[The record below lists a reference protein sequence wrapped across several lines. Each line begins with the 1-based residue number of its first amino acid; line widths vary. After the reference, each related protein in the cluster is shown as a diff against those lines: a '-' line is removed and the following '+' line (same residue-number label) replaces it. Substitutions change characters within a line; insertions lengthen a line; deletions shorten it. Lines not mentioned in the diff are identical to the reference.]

1 MKMEKKERE
10 LDDLLNRYLNGNLS
24 EEDARAL
31 STQIEES
38 AEVRERY
45 WELASI
51 HGMVEQT
58 MQSVSLQAT
67 TGKESAEPER
77 RPRALGLSRIKTGI
91 AGLAIGVFSASVVWA
106 FNLPQDNQ
114 PQPKIQEIVS
124 EGFENP
130 EQNFK
135 RRFPY
140 EAGKWFG
147 DISSISADQAISS
160 ASGVRVAQFLDNPK
174 AKFAYARYL
183 IDLESY
189 AEAYPTHT
197 RSLRVDTSFF
207 ASNMDQSSVFQIR
220 LAAFSQVPHEV
231 RPIWNDNEVLFDQ
244 VLQHVGR
251 NHITKPGQ
259 DSEWHKLGASI
270 EIPPGT
276 RSVVISL
283 GAGMVDSSD
292 DKSNHYLDDVRVS
305 LVDSPRAIYA
315 DNLNKP

>member
-1 MKMEKKERE
+1 
-10 LDDLLNRYLNGNLS
+10 
-24 EEDARAL
+24 
-31 STQIEES
+31 
-38 AEVRERY
+38 
-45 WELASI
+45 
-51 HGMVEQT
+51 
-58 MQSVSLQAT
+58 MQSASLQAT
-67 TGKESAEPER
+67 TGRESAEPER
-77 RPRALGLSRIKTGI
+77 SPRTSGLSRIKTGI
-91 AGLAIGVFSASVVWA
+91 TGLAIGVFSASVVWA
-106 FNLPQDNQ
+106 FKLPQDNQ

-124 EGFENP
+124 ESFENP

-135 RRFPY
+135 RRFPF

-147 DISSISADQAISS
+147 DIYSISADQAISS

-174 AKFAYARYL
+174 TKFAYARYL

-189 AEAYPTHT
+189 AEVYPTHS

-207 ASNMDQSSVFQIR
+207 ASNPDDSSVFQIR
-220 LAAFSQVPHEV
+220 LAAFSQEPQEV
-231 RPIWNDNEVLFDQ
+231 RPIWNNQEVLFDQ

-315 DNLNKP
+315 DNAQ

>member
-1 MKMEKKERE
+1 MEKKERE
-10 LDDLLNRYLNGNLS
+10 LDDLLNRYMDGNLS
-24 EEDARAL
+24 EVDARAL

-58 MQSVSLQAT
+58 MQTASLQAT
-67 TGKESAEPER
+67 TGRESAEQEK
-77 RPRALGLSRIKTGI
+77 RPRASGLSRIKTGI

-106 FNLPQDNQ
+106 FKLPQDNQ
-114 PQPKIQEIVS
+114 PQPKIEEIVS
-124 EGFENP
+124 ESFENP

-140 EAGKWFG
+140 EAGKWYG
-147 DISSISADQAISS
+147 EISSISADQGISS
-160 ASGVRVAQFLDNPK
+160 VSGVRVAQFLDNPK

-189 AEAYPTHT
+189 TEVCPTHT

-220 LAAFSQVPHEV
+220 LAAFSQAPQDIG
-231 RPIWNDNEVLFDQ
+231 PIWNDREVLFDQ

-259 DSEWHKLGASI
+259 DSQWHKLSASI
-270 EIPPGT
+270 DIPPGT

-283 GAGMVDSSD
+283 GAGMVDSNA
-292 DKSNHYLDDVRVS
+292 DKSNHYLDDIRVS

-315 DNLNKP
+315 DNAQ

>member
-1 MKMEKKERE
+1 MKMEKKKRE

-24 EEDARAL
+24 EADVRAL

-58 MQSVSLQAT
+58 MQSTSLKAT
-67 TGKESAEPER
+67 TGRESAEQER
-77 RPRALGLSRIKTGI
+77 RPRVSGLSRIKTGI
-91 AGLAIGVFSASVVWA
+91 TGLAIGVFSASVVWA
-106 FNLPQDNQ
+106 FKLPQDNQ

-135 RRFPY
+135 RRFPF

-147 DISSISADQAISS
+147 DISSISADQATSS

-174 AKFAYARYL
+174 TKFAYARYL

-189 AEAYPTHT
+189 AEVYPSHT

-207 ASNMDQSSVFQIR
+207 ASNLDESSVFQIR
-220 LAAFSQVPHEV
+220 LAAFSHAPQDIA
-231 RPIWNDNEVLFDQ
+231 RIWNDREVLFDQ

-283 GAGMVDSSD
+283 GAGMVDSNA
-292 DKSNHYLDDVRVS
+292 DKSNHYLDDIRVS

-315 DNLNKP
+315 DNAQ

>member
-147 DISSISADQAISS
+147 DISSISADQAIFSP
-160 ASGVRVAQFLDNPK
+160 SGLRVAQFLDNPK
-174 AKFAYARYL
+174 TKFAYARYL

-189 AEAYPTHT
+189 AEVYPTHT

-207 ASNMDQSSVFQIR
+207 ASNLDESSVFQIR
-220 LAAFSQVPHEV
+220 LAAFSQAPQDIA
-231 RPIWNDNEVLFDQ
+231 RIWNDREVLFDQ

>member
-1 MKMEKKERE
+1 MKMKKKQRE
-10 LDDLLNRYLNGNLS
+10 LDDLLNKYLDGNLS
-24 EEDARAL
+24 ELDARAL

-58 MQSVSLQAT
+58 MQSASLQAT
-67 TGKESAEPER
+67 TGRESAEPEK
-77 RPRALGLSRIKTGI
+77 RPRISGLSRIKTGI

-106 FNLPQDNQ
+106 FKLPQDNQ

-124 EGFENP
+124 ESFEESNAGF
-130 EQNFK
+130 K
-135 RRFPY
+135 GRFPT

-147 DISSISADQAISS
+147 EISSIPEDEIISS
-160 ASGVRVAQFLDNPK
+160 SSGVRVAKFWEKSK
-174 AKFAYARYL
+174 AKFTYARYL
-183 IDLESY
+183 IDLDEY
-189 AEAYPTHT
+189 AKPGQNHSRSVRVEA
-197 RSLRVDTSFF
+197 SFF
-207 ASNMDQSSVFQIR
+207 ASKPDDSSVFQIR
-220 LAAFSQVPHEV
+220 LAAFSQEPQEV
-231 RPIWNDNEVLFDQ
+231 RPIWNNQEVLFDQ

-259 DSEWHKLGASI
+259 NPEWHKLGSSI
-270 EIPPGT
+270 EIPSGT

-283 GAGMVDSSD
+283 GAGMVDSNG

-315 DNLNKP
+315 DNAQ

>member
-1 MKMEKKERE
+1 MKMEKKQKE
-10 LDDLLNRYLNGNLS
+10 LDDLLNKYLDGSLS
-24 EEDARAL
+24 EVDARAL
-31 STQIEES
+31 STEIEES

-51 HGMVEQT
+51 HGMVEQS
-58 MQSVSLQAT
+58 MQSASLQAT
-67 TGKESAEPER
+67 TGRESVEPDR
-77 RPRALGLSRIKTGI
+77 RPRTSGLSRIKTGI
-91 AGLAIGVFSASVVWA
+91 TGLAIGVVSASVVWA
-106 FNLPQDNQ
+106 FKLPQDNQ
-114 PQPKIQEIVS
+114 PQPKIQEIVFES
-124 EGFENP
+124 FENP

-135 RRFPY
+135 RRFPF

-147 DISSISADQAISS
+147 DIYSISAGQKISS
-160 ASGVRVAQFLDNPK
+160 VRGVRIAQFLDNSK

-189 AEAYPTHT
+189 AEVYPTHS

-207 ASNMDQSSVFQIR
+207 ASNTDDSSVFQIR
-220 LAAFSQVPHEV
+220 LAAFSQAPQDIA
-231 RPIWNDNEVLFDQ
+231 PIWNDSEVLFDQ

-251 NHITKPGQ
+251 NHTTKPGQ
-259 DSEWHKLGASI
+259 DSERHKLGASI
-270 EIPPGT
+270 EIPLGT

-283 GAGMVDSSD
+283 GAGMVDSNG

-315 DNLNKP
+315 DNAQ

>member
-67 TGKESAEPER
+67 TGKDSAEPER

-135 RRFPY
+135 RRFPF

-147 DISSISADQAISS
+147 DISSISADQATSS

-189 AEAYPTHT
+189 AEVYPTHT

-207 ASNMDQSSVFQIR
+207 ASNMDDSSVFQIR
-220 LAAFSQVPHEV
+220 LAAFSQEPQEV
-231 RPIWNDNEVLFDQ
+231 RPIWNNQEVLFDQ

-283 GAGMVDSSD
+283 GAGMVDSNA
-292 DKSNHYLDDVRVS
+292 DKSNHYLDDIRVS
-305 LVDSPRAIYA
+305 LVDSPLAIYA
-315 DNLNKP
+315 DNAQ

>member
-10 LDDLLNRYLNGNLS
+10 LDDLLNKYLDGNLS
-24 EEDARAL
+24 EVDARAL

-38 AEVRERY
+38 AEVREHY

-58 MQSVSLQAT
+58 MQSASLQAT
-67 TGKESAEPER
+67 TGRESAEPEK
-77 RPRALGLSRIKTGI
+77 RPRISGLSRIKTGI

-106 FNLPQDNQ
+106 FNLPQGKNSNQ
-114 PQPKIQEIVS
+114 EVREIVS
-124 EGFENP
+124 ESFENP

-135 RRFPY
+135 RRFPF

-147 DISSISADQAISS
+147 DIYSIFPGQKISS
-160 ASGVRVAQFLDNPK
+160 VSGLRVAQFLDNPK
-174 AKFAYARYL
+174 AKFSYARYL
-183 IDLESY
+183 NDLDEY
-189 AEAYPTHT
+189 AKPGQNHSRTVRVEA
-197 RSLRVDTSFF
+197 SFF
-207 ASNMDQSSVFQIR
+207 ASNPDESSVFQIR
-220 LAAFSQVPHEV
+220 LAAFSQKPQEV
-231 RPIWNDNEVLFDQ
+231 RPIWNNQEVLFDQ

-259 DSEWHKLGASI
+259 KTDWQRLEASI
-270 EIPPGT
+270 EIPPET

-283 GAGMVDSSD
+283 GAGMVDSNG

-315 DNLNKP
+315 NNLNKP

>member
-1 MKMEKKERE
+1 MEKNKRE

-24 EEDARAL
+24 EADAQAL

-58 MQSVSLQAT
+58 MQNVSLQAT
-67 TGKESAEPER
+67 TGRESAEPER
-77 RPRALGLSRIKTGI
+77 RPRASGLSRIKTGI

-106 FNLPQDNQ
+106 FKLPQDNQ

-130 EQNFK
+130 EQNFI

-174 AKFAYARYL
+174 TKFAYARYL

-189 AEAYPTHT
+189 AEVYPTHT
-197 RSLRVDTSFF
+197 RSLRVDTSFL
-207 ASNMDQSSVFQIR
+207 ASNLDESSVFQIR
-220 LAAFSQVPHEV
+220 LAAFSHAPQDIA
-231 RPIWNDNEVLFDQ
+231 RIWNDREVLFDQ

-283 GAGMVDSSD
+283 GAGMVDSNA
-292 DKSNHYLDDVRVS
+292 DKSNHYLDDIRVS
-305 LVDSPRAIYA
+305 LVDSPLAIYA
-315 DNLNKP
+315 DNAQ

>member
-10 LDDLLNRYLNGNLS
+10 LDDLLNRYLDGNLS

-174 AKFAYARYL
+174 TKFAYARYL

-189 AEAYPTHT
+189 AEVYPTHT

-207 ASNMDQSSVFQIR
+207 ASNMDDSSVFQIR
-220 LAAFSQVPHEV
+220 LAAFSQEPQEV
-231 RPIWNDNEVLFDQ
+231 RPIWNNQEVLFDQ

-251 NHITKPGQ
+251 NHTTQPGQ

-315 DNLNKP
+315 VNAQ

>member
-1 MKMEKKERE
+1 
-10 LDDLLNRYLNGNLS
+10 
-24 EEDARAL
+24 
-31 STQIEES
+31 
-38 AEVRERY
+38 
-45 WELASI
+45 
-51 HGMVEQT
+51 
-58 MQSVSLQAT
+58 
-67 TGKESAEPER
+67 
-77 RPRALGLSRIKTGI
+77 LSRIKTGI

-106 FNLPQDNQ
+106 FKLPQDNQ

-124 EGFENP
+124 EDFENP

-135 RRFPY
+135 RRFPF
-140 EAGKWFG
+140 ESGKWFG
-147 DISSISADQAISS
+147 EISSISADQAISS
-160 ASGVRVAQFLDNPK
+160 ASGARVAQFLDNPK
-174 AKFAYARYL
+174 TKFAYARYL

-189 AEAYPTHT
+189 AEGYPTHT

-220 LAAFSQVPHEV
+220 LAAFSQAPQDVA
-231 RPIWNDNEVLFDQ
+231 RIWNDSEVLFDQ

-283 GAGMVDSSD
+283 GAGMVDPNG
-292 DKSNHYLDDVRVS
+292 DKSNHYLDDVQVS